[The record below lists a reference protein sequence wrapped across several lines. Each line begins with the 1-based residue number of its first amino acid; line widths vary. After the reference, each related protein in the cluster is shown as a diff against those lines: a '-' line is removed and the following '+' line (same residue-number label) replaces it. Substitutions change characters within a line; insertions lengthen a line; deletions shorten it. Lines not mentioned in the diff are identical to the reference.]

1 MKCECGYTPAVIVH
15 GLGQFESFETDENGG
30 ILGRAWPLRFDT
42 ERLKRT
48 LLLPAAK
55 MMLLRRD
62 AGFTDRLKKAVQKE
76 LDVNASLPDGT
87 PKHNVK
93 VTGFPEPVSG
103 CCERDRKFIYSQV
116 PVEELGE
123 VIGEDHLFYFSY
135 NIFSQ
140 LDDTCERLD
149 RFIDSVLVFR

>member
-30 ILGRAWPLRFDT
+30 ILGRAWPLQFDT

-62 AGFTDRLKKAVQKE
+62 AGFTDRLKKAWDICSRQAIGGYC
-76 LDVNASLPDGT
+76 LRQSSCSQTTA
-87 PKHNVK
+87 
-93 VTGFPEPVSG
+93 
-103 CCERDRKFIYSQV
+103 FIRQMTRRICRS
-116 PVEELGE
+116 
-123 VIGEDHLFYFSY
+123 FR
-135 NIFSQ
+135 N
-140 LDDTCERLD
+140 
-149 RFIDSVLVFR
+149 IDSKKSTREVLF